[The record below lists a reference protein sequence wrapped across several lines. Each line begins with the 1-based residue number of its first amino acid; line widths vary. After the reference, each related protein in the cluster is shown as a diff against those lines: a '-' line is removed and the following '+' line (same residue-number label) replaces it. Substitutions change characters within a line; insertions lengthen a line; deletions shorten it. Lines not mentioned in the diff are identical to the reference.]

1 MKIKGGLF
9 YLMFCHLV
17 FYEMNALSMNC
28 CEWKIALQ
36 SWAAP
41 LTLSTG
47 NNTQTCK
54 LRLFVLDI
62 QWTFMWFLCLFLSWA
77 VVTIFKR
84 SLVASA
90 QLWKRRSLCAACWSL
105 CLEYLPCLF
114 SSCPEKMSAILSGEI
129 KLVEGE
135 GWAFSSTFCS
145 LYTYVD

>member
-41 LTLSTG
+41 LTPSTG
-47 NNTQTCK
+47 NNTRTCK

-62 QWTFMWFLCLFLSWA
+62 QWTFMWFLCLSFCPELLWPYLREA
-77 VVTIFKR
+77 WW
-84 SLVASA
+84 LVHSCG
-90 QLWKRRSLCAACWSL
+90 RDHCAACWSL

-114 SSCPEKMSAILSGEI
+114 SSCPEKKSAILSGEI

-135 GWAFSSTFCS
+135 GWAFSSTFCA
-145 LYTYVD
+145 LHTYVD